1 MKLAIVLSLT
11 VLLGETAPAVSWLG
25 RSTPTR
31 LHHTTPSFFE
41 FERTTTSPSQLGLIS
56 SLHNR
61 QEGAPSSSKRQAY
74 ESVEGGRRSRVYDET
89 SSTAPLYAPRQSLD
103 IVGEASSSLREFW
116 MPVISSALLITGNT
130 FGASCLVL
138 PELVQGPGLAAAS
151 PIFVLAYCMNL
162 LSGLMI
168 AEVAIQQKESSG
180 NEVPSSFKELAEENV
195 DSPSLATLVSVVSFT
210 INALVFS
217 FDMSR
222 VGIVTNQ
229 LTNGFLEASTMSI
242 LWGASLAT
250 LLTTQTSQ
258 RISNIASVC
267 VTLLFATLGT
277 ILLPGLAATDPIA
290 AWTQSALAAEPMG
303 ALGDMAPVVLMA
315 LCFQNIVP
323 TITRLQDYDR
333 TKTMTSIVLGS
344 LIPVA
349 MYLAWCVA
357 CLGGGIDLG
366 SVGLESGPLLAVFSL
381 ATLAGSSI
389 GCGLS
394 CASELDTFLVKEEDD
409 ASLTKN
415 EDDSKD
421 RFQLPSVLATVGLPL
436 SLTLAVT
443 TFGDGDLTG
452 ALKVAGG
459 LGSPLLYGVLPV
471 WMAWN
476 QRQEK
481 AKTTSSSSSS
491 ENDVPVG
498 SMGLLG
504 VCATGMFG
512 TEVVEQV
519 SHLTH
524 AAAIL

>member
-1 MKLAIVLSLT
+1 
-11 VLLGETAPAVSWLG
+11 
-25 RSTPTR
+25 
-31 LHHTTPSFFE
+31 
-41 FERTTTSPSQLGLIS
+41 
-56 SLHNR
+56 
-61 QEGAPSSSKRQAY
+61 
-74 ESVEGGRRSRVYDET
+74 
-89 SSTAPLYAPRQSLD
+89 
-103 IVGEASSSLREFW
+103 
-116 MPVISSALLITGNT
+116 
-130 FGASCLVL
+130 
-138 PELVQGPGLAAAS
+138 
-151 PIFVLAYCMNL
+151 
-162 LSGLMI
+162 
-168 AEVAIQQKESSG
+168 
-180 NEVPSSFKELAEENV
+180 
-195 DSPSLATLVSVVSFT
+195 
-210 INALVFS
+210 
-217 FDMSR
+217 
-222 VGIVTNQ
+222 
-229 LTNGFLEASTMSI
+229 
-242 LWGASLAT
+242 
-250 LLTTQTSQ
+250 
-258 RISNIASVC
+258 
-267 VTLLFATLGT
+267 
-277 ILLPGLAATDPIA
+277 
-290 AWTQSALAAEPMG
+290 
-303 ALGDMAPVVLMA
+303 MAPVVLMA
-315 LCFQNIVP
+315 LIFQNIVP

-357 CLGGGIDLG
+357 CLGGGIGLG

-524 AAAIL
+524 AAAVL